1 MKIHKRIKLKVV
13 PIVCLCTL
21 VAMVWAE
28 EEKESNKDSF
38 ETCLE
43 ELKAAASSSTEE
55 ETGNEYD
62 AELLLDESIR
72 IYDECLSREGV
83 TLTIHGTL
91 GEGGGTGNGTGST
104 DSEMSTN
111 GTESEAQ
118 TTEDGTTPADESTA
132 TQSNDLESS
141 LHEFDEMLSQ
151 AQEEIDADRTN
162 NIAQTTQDST
172 TEQQDGSESLVSEES
187 EDSHVNPTAMVSA
200 EAKHE
205 NTTTRNPLDPKDE
218 DIVLK
223 TIREAAELETDP
235 TTKQALWDQYYDYA
249 DKK

>member
-1 MKIHKRIKLKVV
+1 MKIHKQIELRVV
-13 PIVCLCTL
+13 PIVCLCILAAT
-21 VAMVWAE
+21 VGAE
-28 EEKESNKDSF
+28 EQKESGKDSF
-38 ETCLE
+38 DTCLE
-43 ELKAAASSSTEE
+43 ELKAAANSSTEE
-55 ETGNEYD
+55 SGNEYD
-62 AELLLDESIR
+62 PELSLAESIR

-83 TLTIHGTL
+83 TLSIHGTL
-91 GEGGGTGNGTGST
+91 GEGGGTGNGAGST
-104 DSEMSTN
+104 ASETNAN

-118 TTEDGTTPADESTA
+118 KEQNGTAPANQSTS
-132 TQSNDLESS
+132 TQSSDLESS

-151 AQEEIDADRTN
+151 VQGEIDADRAK
-162 NIAQTTQDST
+162 NIAQST
-172 TEQQDGSESLVSEES
+172 EDKIPEQQDSSESLISEES
-187 EDSHVNPTAMVSA
+187 EDSHINPSAMVST

-205 NTTTRNPLDPKDE
+205 DTKTRTPLDPKDE